1 MNTDRAPDIRRG
13 VRKAFPPA
21 NLQLN
26 WGSTVASAK
35 GRYAYLD
42 GIRGLA
48 ALFVIMRHTT
58 DFWTFSVYRSYLAVD
73 IFFILSGFVI
83 SNAYARK
90 MADGTLSLGGFVLVR
105 LIRLYPVYFL
115 SLLLAIPIY
124 LHSQAGQGA
133 PLSMAETLQ
142 LVVMSLLFL
151 PGVMIPNGL
160 LFPINGPYW
169 SLFYEVIA
177 NFLYGIFRPLLS
189 SRVLTRLVSILGLL
203 LLLMSWVHGSMDFGF
218 VFTFQGV
225 VAGLVR
231 ASFGIFF
238 GILIHPRIARWNIQS
253 RPLLAIALMCG
264 VFMIP
269 SLGRFD
275 FIVDTL
281 ALWLLFPLCVVL
293 AVTTKSDAFSKGM
306 LFLGSASYPIYVLHE
321 PVGQLVLLV
330 TDGAAAALA
339 PYSGWL
345 LMILLVPLAKFL
357 ETGIDAPIRKRLSG
371 MLRPYRKKEQSV
383 GI

>member
-1 MNTDRAPDIRRG
+1 MA
-13 VRKAFPPA
+13 
-21 NLQLN
+21 
-26 WGSTVASAK
+26 STK

-58 DFWTFSVYRSYLAVD
+58 EFWNFFVYRSYLAVD

-83 SNAYARK
+83 SNAYSKK
-90 MADGTLSLGGFVLVR
+90 MANGTLSLGGFVLVR

-115 SLLLAIPIY
+115 SLVLAIPIY
-124 LHSQAGQGA
+124 LYGQAGQGT
-133 PLSMAETLQ
+133 PLSMAGTLQ

-169 SLFYEVIA
+169 SLFFELIA

-189 SRVLTRLVSILGLL
+189 TKALVYLVSILGLL
-203 LLLMSWVHGSMDFGF
+203 LLLMSGYHGSMDFGF
-218 VFTFQGV
+218 IVSLQAFI
-225 VAGLVR
+225 AGLVR

-238 GILIHPRIARWNIQS
+238 GILIHPQVGRWNI
-253 RPLLAIALMCG
+253 RPRPFLAIAIMCG
-264 VFMIP
+264 VFLIP
-269 SLGRFD
+269 SFGRYD
-275 FIVDTL
+275 FILDTL
-281 ALWLLFPLCVVL
+281 ALWVIFPVCVVL
-293 AVTTKSDAFSKGM
+293 AVTTKADAFSRVM
-306 LFLGSASYPIYVLHE
+306 LFLGSASYPIYVIHE
-321 PVGQLVLLV
+321 PLGKLVLIV
-330 TDGAAAALA
+330 TDGYAATLA

-357 ETGIDAPIRKRLSG
+357 ETGVDAPIRRRLSRFLDPYGKKRQAAG
-371 MLRPYRKKEQSV
+371 MSTH
-383 GI
+383 

>member
-1 MNTDRAPDIRRG
+1 M
-13 VRKAFPPA
+13 
-21 NLQLN
+21 
-26 WGSTVASAK
+26 ASAK

-58 DFWTFSVYRSYLAVD
+58 EFWDFFVYRSYLAVD

-83 SNAYARK
+83 ANAYARK
-90 MADGTLSLGGFVLVR
+90 MAAGTLSLGGFVLVR

-115 SLLLAIPIY
+115 SLGLAIPVY
-124 LHSQAGQGA
+124 LYNQAGQGV

-151 PGVMIPNGL
+151 PGIMIPNGL

-169 SLFYEVIA
+169 SLFYELLA

-189 SRVLTRLVSILGLL
+189 TKALVYLVSILGLL
-203 LLLMSWVHGSMDFGF
+203 LLLMSGYHGSMDFGF
-218 VFTFQGV
+218 VFTLQAFI
-225 VAGLVR
+225 AGLVR

-238 GILIHPRIARWNIQS
+238 GILIHPQIGRWQIRP
-253 RPLLAIALMCG
+253 RPLLAIAVMCG
-264 VFMIP
+264 IFMIP
-269 SLGRFD
+269 SFGRYD
-275 FIVDTL
+275 FLLDTL
-281 ALWLLFPLCVVL
+281 ALWIIFPVCVVL
-293 AVTTKSDAFSKGM
+293 AVTTKADALSKAM
-306 LFLGSASYPIYVLHE
+306 LYLGSASYPIYVLHE
-321 PVGQLVLLV
+321 PVGKLVLIL
-330 TDGAAAALA
+330 TDGYAATLA

-345 LMILLVPLAKFL
+345 LMILLVPLAKSL
-357 ETGIDAPIRKRLSG
+357 ETGIDEPIRRRLSRF
-371 MLRPYRKKEQSV
+371 LNPYGKKEPAA